1 LTEQEKKKEYLKS
14 YKVKCNKIKSLYE
27 QIETIRTSLESAKG
41 QIITDM
47 PRSGNQTDL
56 SDGIVSL
63 ENVQEKL
70 TNAIREKE
78 NLMAEIESKIADV
91 ECGIEAIIL
100 HKKYIEDKK
109 WEEICCDI
117 GYSWMQ
123 THRYHSKALNSFNM
137 V

>member
-1 LTEQEKKKEYLKS
+1 
-14 YKVKCNKIKSLYE
+14 
-27 QIETIRTSLESAKG
+27 
-41 QIITDM
+41 M

-91 ECGIEAIIL
+91 ECGIESQVL
-100 HKKYIEDKK
+100 HKKYIEFKQ
-109 WEEICCDI
+109 WEKICVEI

-123 THRYHSKALNSFNM
+123 THRYHSKALNSFKIN
-137 V
+137 